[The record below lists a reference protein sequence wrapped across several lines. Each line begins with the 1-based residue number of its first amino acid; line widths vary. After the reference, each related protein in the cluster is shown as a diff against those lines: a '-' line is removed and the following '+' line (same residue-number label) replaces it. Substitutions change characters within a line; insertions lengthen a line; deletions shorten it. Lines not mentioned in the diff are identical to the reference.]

1 MGERDH
7 AKALIISCSLSSCLV
22 SMLKGEDKW
31 HHSRFKRNKLKW
43 KKKNEIQYTSNKF
56 KKKQNEKIEERQHWR
71 DKVRIFQA

>member
-1 MGERDH
+1 MGERVH
-7 AKALIISCSLSSCLV
+7 AKALIISCSLSSRLV

-31 HHSRFKRNKLKW
+31 HHSRFKQNKLKW

-71 DKVRIFQA
+71 DNVRIFQA